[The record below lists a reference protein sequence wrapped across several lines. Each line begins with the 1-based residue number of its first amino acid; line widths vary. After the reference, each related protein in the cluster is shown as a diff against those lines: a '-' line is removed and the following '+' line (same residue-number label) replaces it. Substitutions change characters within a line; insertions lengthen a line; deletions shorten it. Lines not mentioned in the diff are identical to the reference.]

1 MEGQSADILSSL
13 LPLVALFA
21 IFYFLIIRPQQ
32 KQAKAHKDMIAGL
45 KKGDKIVTN
54 GGLIVE
60 VVKVEETYFLI
71 KNSDNSEMKL
81 AKEFV
86 AKCNKYGG
94 NLPDAQGVPE
104 DMLNYASKHGVAKIN
119 IDTDL
124 RLAMTSTIREFFI
137 EHPEKFDP
145 REYMGPGRTAVK
157 EMVMHKMRDV
167 LGTAGHAKD

>member
-1 MEGQSADILSSL
+1 MDGQSADILSSL

-54 GGLIVE
+54 GGLMVE

-86 AKCNKYGG
+86 AK
-94 NLPDAQGVPE
+94 A
-104 DMLNYASKHGVAKIN
+104 
-119 IDTDL
+119 
-124 RLAMTSTIREFFI
+124 LAE
-137 EHPEKFDP
+137 
-145 REYMGPGRTAVK
+145 
-157 EMVMHKMRDV
+157 
-167 LGTAGHAKD
+167 